1 VFSRKGGPFCESW
14 FSQLPP
20 GLDQGDVDTAT
31 WITGDTDR
39 ITCDKFLDL
48 LAHRI
53 LPEHRAKVGPSGKLF
68 WWVDGP
74 TAHGLTQ
81 DYKLREDIAMFAV
94 KNNICLIYFPHNA
107 THKMQPNDQVV
118 HLLLK
123 MGMAEILRKA
133 RESWGNIH
141 YYICQKDL
149 VAAKPTVSRKHTR
162 KGLLSA
168 GDGSLR
174 DPSMRSSQYRA
185 AHFHTGD
192 SRSKFSFTQRDHII
206 AAMWV
211 WKNSIT
217 EEAVKISWAVCF
229 LIPFNPRGHE
239 VYSARA
245 ERAKAELEKTV
256 PQALE
261 VLEARRR
268 EFASPVFVDK
278 VNTPA
283 AATRPDCI
291 SDRKAAAIMKKQ
303 NDASADAC
311 LTEVLQKSKNM
322 CGVARGRM
330 VMEELRRFLNRLD
343 SQDVNM
349 DLISG
354 SGAVAYAPITAIT
367 FDEDAAKAARSQA
380 GRGVPA
386 GLTNLLPGT
395 DNLRC
400 GLVFS
405 GDEVRQQAA
414 EVRLTSNANIAVL
427 EGRVTS
433 KQKRLGKAAENTKKH
448 TAALTEAR
456 VASDRAIAEVERAEA
471 AIANVGVT
479 TTVASSGI
487 DSHSSHSSHSSGGS
501 SGGSTNRG
509 KKRSAPPATE
519 LTSHSSSTGQEK
531 LKQAR
536 KIMAT
541 AAKALIAATKK
552 VNQSQAAVSVAA
564 DELSYARKQRA
575 IAKTKQR
582 KRLFAQARVGPRA
595 VAAGRRRDTVA

>member
-1 VFSRKGGPFCESW
+1 LFWCRKTGAKTTTIQAPKIAGVAATLAKDPAPSPVTMVSVTYADGTKGAPVFSRKGGPFCESW

-229 LIPFNPRGHE
+229 LIPFNPR
-239 VYSARA
+239 
-245 ERAKAELEKTV
+245 
-256 PQALE
+256 
-261 VLEARRR
+261 
-268 EFASPVFVDK
+268 
-278 VNTPA
+278 
-283 AATRPDCI
+283 ATRYT
-291 SDRKAAAIMKKQ
+291 R
-303 NDASADAC
+303 
-311 LTEVLQKSKNM
+311 
-322 CGVARGRM
+322 RGR
-330 VMEELRRFLNRLD
+330 
-343 SQDVNM
+343 S
-349 DLISG
+349 
-354 SGAVAYAPITAIT
+354 
-367 FDEDAAKAARSQA
+367 
-380 GRGVPA
+380 
-386 GLTNLLPGT
+386 
-395 DNLRC
+395 
-400 GLVFS
+400 
-405 GDEVRQQAA
+405 
-414 EVRLTSNANIAVL
+414 
-427 EGRVTS
+427 
-433 KQKRLGKAAENTKKH
+433 
-448 TAALTEAR
+448 
-456 VASDRAIAEVERAEA
+456 
-471 AIANVGVT
+471 
-479 TTVASSGI
+479 
-487 DSHSSHSSHSSGGS
+487 
-501 SGGSTNRG
+501 
-509 KKRSAPPATE
+509 
-519 LTSHSSSTGQEK
+519 
-531 LKQAR
+531 
-536 KIMAT
+536 
-541 AAKALIAATKK
+541 
-552 VNQSQAAVSVAA
+552 
-564 DELSYARKQRA
+564 
-575 IAKTKQR
+575 
-582 KRLFAQARVGPRA
+582 GPRRSW
-595 VAAGRRRDTVA
+595 RRQSHRR